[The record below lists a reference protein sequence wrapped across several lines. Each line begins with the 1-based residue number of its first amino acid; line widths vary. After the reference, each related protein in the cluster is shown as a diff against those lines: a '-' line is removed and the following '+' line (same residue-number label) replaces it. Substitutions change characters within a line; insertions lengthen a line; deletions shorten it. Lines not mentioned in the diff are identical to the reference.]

1 MKKRAYREFHAFMN
15 TIASRQDA
23 RARTARMASAPVT
36 RSAARM
42 ASAPG
47 REACG
52 DASEF
57 ITIEVIMEDGR
68 PGEKVTRARH
78 RHETI
83 PGTRNGC
90 RPTKLTT

>member
-1 MKKRAYREFHAFMN
+1 
-15 TIASRQDA
+15 
-23 RARTARMASAPVT
+23 MAP
-36 RSAARM
+36 
-42 ASAPG
+42 APG

>member
-1 MKKRAYREFHAFMN
+1 MKKRAYREFHAFTY
-15 TIASRQDA
+15 TIASRKMRA
-23 RARTARMASAPVT
+23 RAARMASAPVT

>member
-1 MKKRAYREFHAFMN
+1 
-15 TIASRQDA
+15 
-23 RARTARMASAPVT
+23 MASAPVT

-68 PGEKVTRARH
+68 PGHAVDTLNLVLYSAVRAAATEVLVKGGLRAR
-78 RHETI
+78 
-83 PGTRNGC
+83 
-90 RPTKLTT
+90 